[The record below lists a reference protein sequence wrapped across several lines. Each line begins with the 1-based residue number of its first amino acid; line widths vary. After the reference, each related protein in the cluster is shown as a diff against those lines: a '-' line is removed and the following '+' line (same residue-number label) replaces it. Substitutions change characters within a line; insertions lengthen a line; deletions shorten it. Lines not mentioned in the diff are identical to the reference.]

1 VDRAE
6 LTSAA
11 AAITPDTP
19 VAFVDIETTGCQP
32 GVHRVIDVAVIGA
45 TGDRLDFEWQTLVH
59 PGVRIS
65 AGITALTGIDDDMI
79 ADAPP
84 FERIAKELRE
94 RLAGRVFVA
103 HNARFDYGFIRR
115 EFGWLGSEWRS
126 PNLCTVR
133 LSRALYPEMPR
144 HNLDAVMEHHGITVE
159 KRHRAMPDAQVLWHL
174 WRKLRAD
181 WSREELQ
188 AAIELASPRLVLPP
202 QLPADLPDDLPE
214 APGVYRF
221 YGQGFEGEGE
231 GGESLLYVGK
241 ANNLRDR
248 VLDHF
253 RAGVSD
259 AKSLKLATQARRVE
273 WTETAG
279 ELGALLLE
287 AREIRERQPV
297 YNRQSRGDGE
307 RLTWLF
313 GDGGLAPELVELD
326 AQVLG
331 TGNAF
336 GTWRSQKDARRALES
351 LAREHQWC
359 FKVLGLESPSSKEEM
374 GSCFGFQVG
383 RCRGACVGKEPAVMH
398 LARVKM
404 ALMPQRLK
412 PWPHPGPMMWREG
425 SGEHAQLHVID
436 GWQHLASFDSGDEDA
451 LRHWRRRPA
460 TSFDMDAYRILTRQL
475 RDARLM
481 PLPVREDSWS

>member
-1 VDRAE
+1 
-6 LTSAA
+6 
-11 AAITPDTP
+11 
-19 VAFVDIETTGCQP
+19 VAFVDIETTGCAP

-65 AGITALTGIDDDMI
+65 PGITALTGIDDDLI

-84 FERIAKELRE
+84 FERVARELRE

-103 HNARFDYGFIRR
+103 HNVRFDYGFIRR
-115 EFGWLGSEWRS
+115 EFARMGTQWRS

-133 LSRALYPEMPR
+133 LSRTLYPEMPR
-144 HNLDAVMEHHGITVE
+144 HNLDAVMEHHGFTIE
-159 KRHRAMPDAQVLWHL
+159 KRHRAMPDAQVLWQL
-174 WRKLRAD
+174 WRKLRTD
-181 WSREELQ
+181 WDREQLQ
-188 AAIELASPRLVLPP
+188 AAIERAAPRVSLPP
-202 QLPADLPDDLPE
+202 QLPGDLPDDLPE
-214 APGVYRF
+214 EAGVYRF
-221 YGQGFEGEGE
+221 FGAGEEGET
-231 GGESLLYVGK
+231 LLYVGK

-259 AKSLKLATQARRVE
+259 AKSLRLSAQVRRVE

-297 YNRQSRGDGE
+297 YNRQLRSDGE
-307 RLTWLF
+307 RLTWQI
-313 GDGGLAPELVELD
+313 DDEGGAPRLVELD
-326 AQVLG
+326 STVLG
-331 TGNAF
+331 SGNAF
-336 GTWRSQKDARRALES
+336 GTWRSEKDARRALES

-359 FKVLGLESPSSKEEM
+359 FKILGLESGP

-383 RCRGACVGKEPAVMH
+383 RCKGACVGKEPRAMH
-398 LARVKM
+398 LARVKL

-412 PWPHPGPMMWREG
+412 PWPHKGPMIWREG
-425 SGEHAQLHVID
+425 AGERAQLHVID
-436 GWQHLASFDSGDEDA
+436 GWQHLASFDCTDEDA
-451 LRHWRRRPA
+451 LRHWRRKPL
-460 TSFDMDAYRILTRQL
+460 TTFDMDAYRILTRQL
-475 RDARLM
+475 RDARL
-481 PLPVREDSWS
+481 LPVPGSLPGPTTRRTPDRDESWN

>member
-1 VDRAE
+1 MD
-6 LTSAA
+6 
-11 AAITPDTP
+11 PDTP

-32 GVHRVIDVAVIGA
+32 GMHRVIDVAVIGA
-45 TGDRLDFEWQTLVH
+45 TGDRLDFEWQSLVH
-59 PGVRIS
+59 PGCRIS
-65 AGITALTGIDDDMI
+65 PGITALTGIDDQLI

-103 HNARFDYGFIRR
+103 HNVRFDYGFIRR
-115 EFGWLGSEWRS
+115 EFARMESQWSA

-144 HNLDAVMEHHGITVE
+144 HNLDAVMEHHGFTIE
-159 KRHRAMPDAQVLWHL
+159 NRHRAMPDAQVLWQL

-181 WSREELQ
+181 WPREHLQ
-188 AAIELASPRLVLPP
+188 EAIERASPRVTLPP
-202 QLPADLPDDLPE
+202 QLPTDLPDDLPE
-214 APGVYRF
+214 GPGVYRF
-221 YGQGFEGEGE
+221 LGESLVGEGAVCE
-231 GGESLLYVGK
+231 GLGGESPAGVGESLLYVGK

-259 AKSLKLATQARRVE
+259 VKSLRLATQVRRVE

-297 YNRQSRGDGE
+297 YNRQLRSDGE

-313 GDGGLAPELVELD
+313 DDACAAPQLVALD

-331 TGNAF
+331 SGNAF
-336 GTWRSQKDARRALES
+336 GTWRSEKDARSALES
-351 LAREHQWC
+351 LAREHGWC
-359 FKVLGLESPSSKEEM
+359 FKLLGLETGP
-374 GSCFGFQVG
+374 GSCFGMQVG
-383 RCRGACVGKEPAVMH
+383 RCKGACVGKEPAAVH
-398 LARVKM
+398 LARVKL

-412 PWPHPGPMMWREG
+412 PWPHQGPMLWREG
-425 SGEHAQLHVID
+425 AGERAQFHVIE
-436 GWQHLASFDSGDEDA
+436 GWQHLGSFDCNDEDA
-451 LRHWRRRPA
+451 LRHWRRRP
-460 TSFDMDAYRILTRQL
+460 TEHFDMDAYRILTRQL
-475 RDARLM
+475 RDARLL
-481 PLPVREDSWS
+481 PLPRS